1 MKKKICLLLCLCLLF
16 ITGCSQIG
24 SSIRFGAADVGGM
37 YYPFASAFTGLVTK
51 DNADYQFEVKT
62 TAGSAANL
70 RLLSGGYI
78 ELGIAQN
85 DFIND
90 AYNGIGIFN
99 GKQYQG
105 YKAVAALYP
114 EACQIIVRADSDIET
129 LNDLQGKTVSIGAE
143 ESGTENNAK
152 QILKMSGLTSE
163 LITTV
168 QLDYTEA
175 ADKLASGE
183 INAFFCTAGVTTSV
197 IEELSR
203 SCGIRFLDIDQN
215 CAEKL
220 LKAYPFYSKYTIPA
234 GTYTGQ
240 ETDVQTLAVQS
251 VLLASDKLSSGTV
264 RDLTA
269 ALYDHIN
276 DLQYATSL
284 NLQLDVSSATQ
295 GITIPFHPGAA
306 SYYKE
311 KGITVLTK

>member
-1 MKKKICLLLCLCLLF
+1 MKKKFSLLLCLCLLL
-16 ITGCSQIG
+16 ITGCGQIG

-37 YYPFASAFTGLVTK
+37 YYPFASSFTGLVTK
-51 DNADYQFEVKT
+51 DNAEYQFEVKT

-85 DFIND
+85 DFID
-90 AYNGIGIFN
+90 AAYNGTGIFKGN
-99 GKQYQG
+99 QYQG
-105 YKAVAALYP
+105 YKAIAALYP
-114 EACQIIVRADSDIET
+114 EACQIIVRADSGIET

-163 LITTV
+163 LVSTV

-175 ADKLASGE
+175 ADKLASGK
-183 INAFFCTAGVTTSV
+183 IDAFFCTAGVTTSV
-197 IEELSR
+197 IEELAR
-203 SCGIRFLDIDQN
+203 SCGIRFLDIDEN
-215 CAEKL
+215 CSEKL

-240 ETDVQTLAVQS
+240 ENDVQTLAVQS
-251 VLLASDKLSSGTV
+251 VLLASDKLSANTV
-264 RDLTA
+264 KDLTA
-269 ALYDHIN
+269 ALYDHTG

-284 NLQLDVSSATQ
+284 NLQLDAASATK

-306 SYYKE
+306 AYYDE
-311 KGITVLTK
+311 QGITVPTE

>member
-24 SSIRFGAADVGGM
+24 KAIRFGAADVGGM
-37 YYPFASAFTGLVTK
+37 YYPFASAFTGLVAK

-85 DFIND
+85 DFIDD
-90 AYNGIGIFN
+90 AYNGTGIFK

-105 YKAVAALYP
+105 YKAIASLYA
-114 EACQIIVRADSDIET
+114 EACQIVVRADSDIET
-129 LNDLQGKTVSIGAE
+129 LNDLQGKVVSIGAE
-143 ESGTENNAK
+143 ESGTENNAR

-163 LITTV
+163 LV
-168 QLDYTEA
+168 NMEQLDYTDA

-183 INAFFCTAGVTTSV
+183 IDAFFCTAGVTTSV
-197 IEELSR
+197 IEELAR
-203 SCGIRFLDIDQN
+203 SCGIRLISVDEN
-215 CAEKL
+215 CREKL
-220 LKAYPFYSKYTIPA
+220 LKAYPFYSKYTIPS

-251 VLLASDKLSSGTV
+251 VLLASDKLSSETV
-264 RDLTA
+264 KDLTA
-269 ALYDHIN
+269 ALYAHTG

-284 NLQLDVSSATQ
+284 NLQLDASSATQ

-306 SYYKE
+306 AYYE
-311 KGITVLTK
+311 EQGITVPTK

>member
-1 MKKKICLLLCLCLLF
+1 MKKKLCLLLCLCLLF
-16 ITGCSQIG
+16 VTGCGQIG

-70 RLLSGGYI
+70 RLLSGDYI

-85 DFIND
+85 DFIDN
-90 AYNGIGIFN
+90 AYNGTGIFK

-105 YKAVAALYP
+105 YKAIASLYP
-114 EACQIIVRADSDIET
+114 EACQIVVRADSNIT
-129 LNDLQGKTVSIGAE
+129 SLNDLQGKTVSIGAE

-163 LITTV
+163 LVTMV

-183 INAFFCTAGVTTSV
+183 IDAFFCTAGVTTSV
-197 IEELSR
+197 IEELAR
-203 SCGIRFLDIDQN
+203 SCGIRFLDIDEDCSN
-215 CAEKL
+215 KL
-220 LKAYPFYSKYTIPA
+220 LKAYPFYSTYTIPA

-251 VLLASDKLSSGTV
+251 VLLASDRLSTETV
-264 RDLTA
+264 KDLTA
-269 ALYDHIN
+269 ALYDHTS

-284 NLQLDVSSATQ
+284 NLQLDAATATK

-306 SYYKE
+306 AYYE
-311 KGITVLTK
+311 EQGITVPTE

>member
-1 MKKKICLLLCLCLLF
+1 MKKKLILLLCLVLLLL
-16 ITGCSQIG
+16 TGCGQLG

-37 YYPFASAFTGLVTK
+37 YYPFASSYTGLVSK

-70 RLLSGGYI
+70 RLLSGNYI

-85 DFIND
+85 DFID
-90 AYNGIGIFN
+90 AAYSGTGIFKGN
-99 GKQYQG
+99 QCRG
-105 YKAVAALYP
+105 YKAIASLYP

-152 QILKMSGLTSE
+152 QILTMSGLTDE
-163 LITTV
+163 LVTMV
-168 QLDYTEA
+168 QLDYTQA

-183 INAFFCTAGVTTSV
+183 IDAFFCTAGITTGV
-197 IEELSR
+197 IEELAR
-203 SCGIRFLDIDQN
+203 SCGIRVLNIDN
-215 CAEKL
+215 TCSEKL
-220 LKAYPFYSKYTIPA
+220 LKAYPFYSRYTIPA

-240 ETDVQTLAVQS
+240 DEDVETLAVQS
-251 VLLASDKLSSGTV
+251 VLLASDKLSTDTV
-264 RDLTA
+264 KELTA
-269 ALYDHIN
+269 ALFDHTS

-284 NLQLDVSSATQ
+284 NLQLDPSSATL

-306 SYYKE
+306 AYYKDQ
-311 KGITVLTK
+311 GITVPTE